1 MATFS
6 DQLSGRF
13 DGQTHLL
20 TLRAYFGDTD
30 AGGVVYHANYLRW
43 FEQARSEML
52 RLIGIDTRAELD
64 AGGGTYAIADLS
76 IRYVRPA
83 RLADVV
89 LIESE
94 VTDVGA
100 ASWRMSQRALRDG
113 ELLAE
118 ATPRIGF
125 VTLAGRPRRQPAPWR
140 EALQSLLSNRI
151 PA

>member
-1 MATFS
+1 MASFP

-13 DGQTHLL
+13 DGKTHLL
-20 TLRAYFGDTD
+20 MLRAYFGDTD

-52 RLIGIDTRAELD
+52 RLIGIDTRAALE
-64 AGGGTYAIADLS
+64 AGEGTYAIVDLA

-83 RLADVV
+83 MLADVV
-89 LIESE
+89 QIESE
-94 VTDVGA
+94 VTQVGA
-100 ASWRMSQRALRDG
+100 ATWRMAQRALRDG
-113 ELLAE
+113 QILAE

-125 VTLAGRPRRQPAPWR
+125 VGADGRPRRQPASWR
-140 EALQSLLSNRI
+140 DALENLLSNRI